1 MKDEKLNNQEYPAVN
16 REYKDRLFRFVF
28 RKKEDLLS
36 LYNAVNGT
44 DYRDPDAL
52 EINTLEN
59 ALYLGMK
66 NDISFLISGTLNLYE
81 HQSTYNPNMPVR
93 GLMYFAKLY
102 EKYIAE
108 NNIDIYTSTQK
119 ELPFPQYF
127 VFYNGKKEEPDRT
140 KLKLSDLFRGVTGE
154 YIPKDSDAVPHTAA
168 GRKEPCLECTA
179 TMLNINYG
187 HNKELMEK
195 CRRLK
200 EYAYFV
206 EAVRSNLASDM
217 PLRESVLRAV
227 NECIERDVLADILV
241 SQKAEVVQMIL
252 ETFDQEKHDEAMKK
266 DWYEAGREDGLKE
279 GQEEGR
285 KEGKKEGRKEGQK
298 LERENGIRR
307 MIVSLRDIG
316 IQETQIKN
324 AVKKAYGLSPEAA
337 KKYMEQYQ
345 VLQHKE

>member
-1 MKDEKLNNQEYPAVN
+1 MSNEKLNNQEYPAVN

-28 RKKEDLLS
+28 QRREDLLS

-44 DYRDPDAL
+44 DYRDPEAL

-59 ALYLGMK
+59 VLYLGMK

-93 GLMYFAKLY
+93 GLMYFSKLY

-108 NNIDIYTSTQK
+108 NDITIYTSTRN

-127 VFYNGKKEEPDRT
+127 VFYNGTREEPERME
-140 KLKLSDLFRGVTGE
+140 LKLSEMFSRVSPCNTRDN
-154 YIPKDSDAVPHTAA
+154 AVK
-168 GRKEPCLECTA
+168 KEPCLECIT

-187 HNKELMEK
+187 HNQELMEK

-200 EYAYFV
+200 EYAIFV
-206 EAVRSNLASDM
+206 ETVRRNLTLEIPFRAATMQAVD
-217 PLRESVLRAV
+217 
-227 NECIERDVLADILV
+227 ECIEEGVLADILV

-266 DWYEAGREDGLKE
+266 EGYEAGRADG
-279 GQEEGR
+279 QREGR
-285 KEGKKEGRKEGQK
+285 REGKKEGQK

-307 MIVSLRDIG
+307 LILSLQKKSVSEESIKSTL
-316 IQETQIKN
+316 QE
-324 AVKKAYGLSPEAA
+324 VYELSPEETEKYLREYQEQ
-337 KKYMEQYQ
+337 KK
-345 VLQHKE
+345 

>member
-1 MKDEKLNNQEYPAVN
+1 MNDEKLNNQEYPAAN
-16 REYKDRLFRFVF
+16 REYKDRLFRAAF
-28 RKKEDLLS
+28 RKKEDQLS
-36 LYNAVNGT
+36 LYNAMNGT

-66 NDISFLISGTLNLYE
+66 NDISFLISGTMNLYE

-93 GLMYFAKLY
+93 GLMYFSKLY

-108 NNIDIYTSTQK
+108 NDIDIYTSTRK

-127 VFYNGKKEEPDRT
+127 VFYNGTKEEPDRT
-140 KLKLSDLFRGVTGE
+140 ELKLSDLFRKVAQERAQTESHTG
-154 YIPKDSDAVPHTAA
+154 SHTVAE
-168 GRKEPCLECTA
+168 RKEPCLECIA
-179 TMLNINYG
+179 VMLNINYG

-200 EYAYFV
+200 EYAIFV
-206 EAVRSNLASDM
+206 ETVRRNLALDM
-217 PLRESVLRAV
+217 ALRDSILLAV
-227 NECIERDVLADILV
+227 DECIEKGVLSDILV

-266 DWYEAGREDGLKE
+266 DWYEAGREDG
-279 GQEEGR
+279 Q
-285 KEGKKEGRKEGQK
+285 KEGRK

-307 MIVSLRDIG
+307 LITSLRKK
-316 IQETQIKN
+316 ETPEENIIN
-324 AVKKAYGLSPEAA
+324 ILREVYELSADDAER
-337 KKYMEQYQ
+337 Y
-345 VLQHKE
+345 LQP

>member
-1 MKDEKLNNQEYPAVN
+1 MNDEKLNNQEYPAAN
-16 REYKDRLFRFVF
+16 REYKDRLFRVAF
-28 RKKEDLLS
+28 RKKEDQLS

-44 DYRDPDAL
+44 DYKDPGAL

-66 NDISFLISGTLNLYE
+66 NDISFLVSGTMNLYE

-93 GLMYFAKLY
+93 GLMYFSKLY

-108 NNIDIYTSTQK
+108 NDIDIYTSTRK

-127 VFYNGKKEEPDRT
+127 VFYNGTKEEPDRT
-140 KLKLSDLFRGVTGE
+140 ELKLSDLFCGITGE
-154 YIPKDSDAVPHTAA
+154 CIQKDCNTVLHTAA
-168 GRKEPCLECTA
+168 GKKEPCLECTA

-187 HNKELMEK
+187 HNKMLMEK

-206 EAVRSNLASDM
+206 EAVRRNLASDM
-217 PLRESVLRAV
+217 PLRESVLQAV
-227 NECIERDVLADILV
+227 DECIARDVLADILV

-279 GQEEGR
+279 GI
-285 KEGKKEGRKEGQK
+285 KEGQKEGMREGQK

-307 MIVSLRDIG
+307 LIISLRKKETPEENI
-316 IQETQIKN
+316 INILQEVYELGAEDAERFLKPDE
-324 AVKKAYGLSPEAA
+324 K
-337 KKYMEQYQ
+337 
-345 VLQHKE
+345 

>member
-66 NDISFLISGTLNLYE
+66 NDISFLISGTLN
-81 HQSTYNPNMPVR
+81 
-93 GLMYFAKLY
+93 
-102 EKYIAE
+102 
-108 NNIDIYTSTQK
+108 
-119 ELPFPQYF
+119 
-127 VFYNGKKEEPDRT
+127 
-140 KLKLSDLFRGVTGE
+140 LSDLFRGVTGE

-324 AVKKAYGLSPEAA
+324 AVEKAYGLSPEAA
-337 KKYMEQYQ
+337 EKYVKQYLD
-345 VLQHKE
+345 LQDVE